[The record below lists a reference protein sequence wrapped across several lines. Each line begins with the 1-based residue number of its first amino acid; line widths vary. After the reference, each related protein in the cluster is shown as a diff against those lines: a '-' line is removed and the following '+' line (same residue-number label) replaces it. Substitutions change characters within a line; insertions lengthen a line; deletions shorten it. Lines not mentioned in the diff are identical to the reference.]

1 MILTKDFNFG
11 NNKEFILPED
21 LGQRCAYAMLDEI

>member
-11 NNKEFILPED
+11 NAKEFILPED
-21 LGQRCAYAMLDEI
+21 LGQRCAYSMLDEI